1 MCLADVGRRTPSKFR
16 CAFIIH
22 LEPLDLE
29 LTNRLAVNETA
40 GNERRG
46 EKPATLEAA
55 RRLHRQGRR

>member
-22 LEPLDLE
+22 LEPLDPE

-46 EKPATLEAA
+46 EKPATL
-55 RRLHRQGRR
+55 